1 MSLPTEL
8 YTIGRRNAHEM
19 PPRIPQPNHRHA
31 TPSGPWPFLD
41 LDNEIDFVG
50 PSAPPTLHPQPWSSV
65 RTTSSRSPRTEC
77 LISPQYPASLFPNW
91 TSAQQ
96 KKSGISRVVDH
107 VSSHQ
112 QCTIHHVNVLADG
125 SIAADADELVT
136 EQTKAAYWETL
147 TKKPILD
154 NVRLRALFLD
164 NLTGPV
170 LQMLGTKYNIEPFFF
185 SSSLNWIP
193 SRYQEG
199 VGLGSGASNG
209 DHITITLTFI
219 RSMQNP
225 TTVPPSL
232 PSGYSYNNTV
242 RTLESADQVIDTQ
255 APLAL
260 SSSDHIL
267 LPDIL
272 ALHLIRHPDPAQS
285 MLLSYHPPHTHR
297 TTSAGVLRSR
307 LLAAGRSVYWNK
319 IFASTIATD
328 PTFVLLALLWY
339 PLYAFDEALE
349 TLYVHIC
356 WLESRVMATTDMTLT
371 RQLHVVRA
379 HLLHYASLL
388 EDFRKCVVFV
398 ANTPNPVLGAHAGS
412 SGGATPSTTFA
423 PGSVATSVPTPPSAV
438 GPATPSFDD
447 QRDANPSTSDPDTI
461 AFVTDLMR
469 RESTNLLAE
478 IARLE
483 QSRRMQ
489 DSRLKNVMNLAFSSV
504 NLEDSRTMQ
513 ELTQAAVRDS
523 AAMKQISYLTMFF
536 LPASFVA
543 ALFGMNVQEITPQTH
558 GTLPHYV
565 AFALPLTALTIW
577 IIMAFQP
584 RRQRVR
590 KDRDGGEHEDEHN
603 AEPRFAWPLEG
614 ARRWKRRC
622 RKKLGQLRGR
632 KAVG

>member
-1 MSLPTEL
+1 MLTQIDPVQL
-8 YTIGRRNAHEM
+8 VGR
-19 PPRIPQPNHRHA
+19 Q
-31 TPSGPWPFLD
+31 T
-41 LDNEIDFVG
+41 
-50 PSAPPTLHPQPWSSV
+50 PPTLHPQHW
-65 RTTSSRSPRTEC
+65 TS
-77 LISPQYPASLFPNW
+77 YPASLFPNW

-96 KKSGISRVVDH
+96 KKSSISRLVDH

-112 QCTIHHVNVLADG
+112 PHCTIHHVNVLADG
-125 SIAADADELVT
+125 SCAADADEVVT
-136 EQTKAAYWETL
+136 EQTKAAYWEAL
-147 TKKPILD
+147 TKKSIPD

-199 VGLGSGASNG
+199 VGLGSKTGDG

-232 PSGYSYNNTV
+232 VSGYSHNNTV

-285 MLLSYHPPHTHR
+285 TLLSYHPPHTHR
-297 TTSAGVLRSR
+297 TTSAGVLRSQ
-307 LLAAGRSVYWNK
+307 LLTAGRSVYWNK

-339 PLYAFDEALE
+339 PLNAFDEALE

-356 WLESRVMATTDMTLT
+356 WLESRVMATTDATLT
-371 RQLHVVRA
+371 QQLHVVRA

-388 EDFRKCVVFV
+388 KDFRKCVVFV
-398 ANTPNPVLGAHAGS
+398 ANTPNP
-412 SGGATPSTTFA
+412 
-423 PGSVATSVPTPPSAV
+423 
-438 GPATPSFDD
+438 
-447 QRDANPSTSDPDTI
+447 RDANPSTSDPDTI

-469 RESTNLLAE
+469 RESTNLLNQ

-483 QSRRMQ
+483 RSRRMQ
-489 DSRLKNVMNLAFSSV
+489 DNRLKNVMNLAFSSV
-504 NLEDSRTMQ
+504 NLEDSRRMQ
-513 ELTQAAVRDS
+513 KLTKAAVRDS

-536 LPASFVA
+536 LLASFA
-543 ALFGMNVQEITPQTH
+543 AAVFGMKMKEITPDTR
-558 GTLPHYV
+558 GTISHYL
-565 AFALPLTALTIW
+565 AFALPTTAVTIW
-577 IIMAFQP
+577 IIMAFQYRKKDP
-584 RRQRVR
+584 RHVVHE
-590 KDRDGGEHEDEHN
+590 DGEHE
-603 AEPRFAWPLEG
+603 AEPRFSWPVEG
-614 ARRWKRRC
+614 VRRWRR
-622 RKKLGQLRGR
+622 RWADKLRGR
-632 KAVG
+632 EQKTGEERSARSRSRSQSRSESARAAKAFVEGTP